1 MAFEFPT
8 CRPPNCPASNLPAP
22 WFPNVPSLRSQK
34 SDQRLKLYLSG
45 NCDPTAHDGGA
56 SGLRCPYNILAS
68 VTFKLHNSDQKPVLR
83 NSPPRINAR
92 QCALLAKKASETL
105 LVVGEFEGIIRQ
117 QERLLEGSERSSIT
131 PYWNVVA
138 TELHQVLKAAESH
151 TRDCCCSG
159 GNWLKLEITQ
169 GNLKETF
176 ARLLSELEWHTW
188 VLCSPWDETGNI
200 SNKKEKCDGNLRF
213 TDNFLLCHVC
223 DPEVCKPNL
232 QYYLAGKLLEKLD
245 AENRDTSGDLPT
257 GRRLGSGAFALVRE
271 TEWLGQ
277 RFAQKAFFDSSV
289 DKDFKD
295 EIAAVIGL
303 HHPNIVHVDCC
314 SEAGPEDTE
323 LEQHDLSIV
332 MELMYKSLYT
342 LLHRDLRKPP
352 FSIVQAADLIL
363 QIAEG
368 LRYLHSRNLIHRGL
382 KALNI
387 LKLDVYSFAIVWYE
401 ILTGDEPFA
410 DVLKTEVLARV
421 KAGLRA
427 NLPDGVPGRLAVLMQ
442 ECWNGDPLLRPNFAA
457 ICTELRFIKGLLL
470 HVVYLIPVVTK
481 FKIINIDGS
490 FEYLAQIQGS
500 VSTSVNLPSLTVV
513 QTLMFHTNNNTYG
526 HFGRVQEMGISETKF
541 KSDYGRIVGYYSQ
554 KISMAWSDTWY
565 HYKSSIFF

>member
-56 SGLRCPYNILAS
+56 TTLITVAEGFSRLATLKSAKSCQEAVIHPHIFIVHRLIIAAEIGIERRIASSEFRLSNSNSLPMRKVSEFFKAHFAPPGVMS
-68 VTFKLHNSDQKPVLR
+68 VTFEDLR
-83 NSPPRINAR
+83 RT
-92 QCALLAKKASETL
+92 KASETL

-176 ARLLSELEWHTW
+176 ARLLSELEWHT
-188 VLCSPWDETGNI
+188 SSKAGPII
-200 SNKKEKCDGNLRF
+200 STRAS
-213 TDNFLLCHVC
+213 H
-223 DPEVCKPNL
+223 
-232 QYYLAGKLLEKLD
+232 KLS
-245 AENRDTSGDLPT
+245 R
-257 GRRLGSGAFALVRE
+257 RRLGSGAFALVRE

-368 LRYLHSRNLIHRGL
+368 EKCKHNEGPFDTELGHHTMDGSGGSPFDFVGWSTADRFHP
-382 KALNI
+382 K
-387 LKLDVYSFAIVWYE
+387 KLDVYSFAIVWYE

-470 HVVYLIPVVTK
+470 HGIFTH
-481 FKIINIDGS
+481 
-490 FEYLAQIQGS
+490 
-500 VSTSVNLPSLTVV
+500 LPR
-513 QTLMFHTNNNTYG
+513 F
-526 HFGRVQEMGISETKF
+526 
-541 KSDYGRIVGYYSQ
+541 
-554 KISMAWSDTWY
+554 
-565 HYKSSIFF
+565 